1 MNYKKKELTEA
12 DRLEMQER
20 LGRPPICDVCAG
32 GVPVCVYAS
41 KHMSTGEEVECWRWS
56 ACVDCEHD
64 VDTNKWERIRLR
76 LVTMLSAWFDM
87 QSYGDLVKVV
97 DRTIA
102 IFHAN
107 AIEVPRSFKVGVKT
121 VRDTEWIYNALRF
134 YTHDQAE
141 AYADNL
147 YSRWTAVTEYIIEES
162 TDAPNATE

>member
-1 MNYKKKELTEA
+1 
-12 DRLEMQER
+12 
-20 LGRPPICDVCAG
+20 
-32 GVPVCVYAS
+32 
-41 KHMSTGEEVECWRWS
+41 
-56 ACVDCEHD
+56 
-64 VDTNKWERIRLR
+64 
-76 LVTMLSAWFDM
+76 M

-107 AIEVPRSFKVGVKT
+107 AIEVLRSFKVGVKT

-141 AYADNL
+141 AYVDNL